1 MSVVVSNLVN
11 TSVQSLAQHVVV
23 AGPLVLAPPFPTYL
37 VSEWTEGVERTPG
50 DVLLDV
56 VGRSPVQALGRLVDT
71 GGGRTDGAHR
81 SGRETQPLE
90 ISLQAL
96 LVLAGAVEETE
107 CVGREV
113 V

>member
-23 AGPLVLAPPFPTYL
+23 AGPLVLAPTLPTYL

-71 GGGRTDGAHR
+71 GGGRTDGAH
-81 SGRETQPLE
+81 T
-90 ISLQAL
+90 L

-113 V
+113 I